1 MPEVASQTLDFVGR
15 ELNVTLAEARTAL
28 ENYVEQPD
36 NINLLERCTQELH
49 QVQGV
54 LRVLEIYGAALLAE
68 EMEQVASYLLQTA
81 SERKSQAESLDAL
94 MRAMVQLPSYLERVL
109 AGGRDL
115 ALVLLPL
122 LNDLRAVRGSALLS
136 EGTLL
141 LLNLKSDK
149 QAQPVAAAP
158 GEPPLTVEQWGR
170 RLRARFQVGLIGWIR
185 GERVEQNLDILAA
198 VAQKLEQIA
207 TRQPVFQLWWVTGAV
222 IEALQENGLE
232 GGVSVKRLLGLG
244 DREIRRLYEQGEAR
258 YAQTPAVELLNNLLY
273 YVGRAESNGPRVQAV
288 RASFRLQE
296 LLPVDESIEQERE
309 NLSAPSVKL
318 MQTVAVAIRED
329 LSKVKDVLDIFVRR
343 GAGQPK
349 ELAPQVEMLRK
360 IGDTLGVLGLGELRG
375 NVQVETERLEKIVD
389 GTLPADE
396 STLVQIA
403 ATLIGV
409 EDKLDSQ
416 LVGLIRPKQ
425 ATDLEEDEDNDFQQV
440 QAAVLREC
448 ILNLARIKESIS
460 QNVGGTLDA
469 AGLDAWQ
476 ELMRGLKA
484 GLLMLG
490 KARAVEV
497 IEGITGQLKRVMQPG
512 GQGLPPGFMDRL
524 ADAIVS
530 VEYYMETLQAGRSDP
545 WYMLDNAQ
553 ACVQA
558 LEQQAT
564 PVVPTLPPV
573 EPSAYAKTLQISPKV
588 VFGAESDPAST
599 LVGAQTQ
606 AHTRTSVPLTETA
619 DPELVKLFIE
629 EAHEELAKIKKFFPA
644 WDLNPM
650 EREALV
656 TVRRSFHTLKGSGR
670 MVGAR
675 ELGEFAWSIENLLN
689 RVLDNTLTRS
699 PAIVDVLR
707 DSVNAL
713 PEMIEQLETGRA
725 PRIDPAAIA
734 ARANALASGKPASA
748 AGAAPASGTLT
759 AAIPSLSGA
768 TEKTQVIPPPAAAS
782 AGGGSSAGHDA
793 RHGAATAGH
802 GPGAA
807 GHAPATAGHGA
818 ADSLTATVSAT
829 NVVPMPVAPK
839 SGAAAPTPPV
849 APVAPGV
856 TPPKGPT
863 FAQSVTASDFAHT
876 QTIVSAQPP
885 QSLQGRDAQPSIA
898 EPFSAD
904 AKYSADFSSEGDLD
918 LEFPGPTEAQPET
931 ESAPTGDS
939 LTADL
944 NNLDLLLPEEP
955 SAEAPSAEASFVL
968 GENFLSGDGEGEGI
982 VGSAGH
988 AASAAPAA
996 GADADHG
1003 ASDHDASAS
1012 ADRAAHGV
1020 GAHGASDHD
1029 ASAAADP
1036 AAHGAGAHGAADY
1049 GGADAAHAAPT
1060 HGDAAHGAA
1069 ARGDALHG
1077 TAGAAAAA
1085 AASNVSAADHGAA
1098 AAAGRAAHEAAT
1110 HGDGTLGSTGAA
1122 THGAPGDAHAPVAH
1136 SAVDHR
1142 VADHG
1147 AQVEDPVAAQSG
1159 PDDVLRDIYS
1169 RETANHVATVRAYLD
1184 REEGMPEAHAIPEEV
1199 YRACHTLSGSSKM
1212 AQARHGIRLAE
1223 PLDHWLRRVFNSG
1236 LGLLNQ
1242 DLHLLSDCMMA
1253 MEAVVT
1259 HLDEVTGYFQNH
1271 QVLMDRIAQ
1280 AEKVLDQRI
1289 AQASEEQADTSVSGE
1304 EDELSEDAG
1313 DFDPEVASIFCEE
1326 AMELIEVCES
1336 ALAEWRLE
1344 PSSAD
1349 YRSALKRPLHT
1360 LKGGARMAGI
1370 TAMGDLSHELE
1381 TLVMQVD
1388 NGSVPI
1394 TDAVFDVI
1402 QASLDELAR
1411 MREAVANGRRVSSAR
1426 QMIARIHALSKPGSA
1441 AAAPPAAAAPT
1452 AKPVA
1457 PKGELFRRASN
1468 QPTAAPPAP
1477 QSFAPPPPALTP
1489 AEQETAAAD
1498 DESEVADDGP
1508 AGVEL
1513 RFDDP
1518 EAAADFE
1525 AARAE
1530 IAAADSEAAAAEAD
1544 LHGTDLPPDAE
1555 TQLNR
1560 ALPPQPSL
1568 PDTLVA
1574 QMPDFEPVQT
1584 AEPAPE
1590 FDTAATSEPTSGDL
1604 AAELLA
1610 SYPTT
1615 EQSGEVQVAG
1625 ETDSGSYDLS
1635 GSELADLT
1643 NDLSASFA
1651 DRGAG
1656 DGHGEREAS
1665 GDHAADA
1672 EHAADGQDAPDGQH
1686 AADRHVATDYMT
1698 ARDSAANEEVSPVQ
1712 SWTPEST
1719 QETPNLGDIDSG
1731 RSGFSAFA
1739 QETPLSEDQPASS
1752 EPAVASFESSDGS
1765 THDAAESLL
1774 GNWANPGGGEPAP
1787 IWPAEA
1793 EPAPHEGHATDEASA
1808 SERES
1813 GTAHDGAFTPEH
1825 SEFDAAAA
1833 SAEAEHGAPEAYAS
1847 LEAYAPEAHGLPHT
1861 QQAAAA
1867 SQAADSPSAYD
1878 RSAHDQSASERS
1890 THEQS
1895 TPEQSASAH
1904 AHQQPAH
1911 DRPASEQSAYDQPD
1925 TQQSSA
1931 PTPAGATTAAK
1942 SVSANLTRGD
1952 SKSEDGLVAPQAV
1965 PPGRD
1970 PVAPAER
1977 QEMARV
1983 DAELLDQL
1991 LNISGEASIA
2001 RSRLE
2006 QQLGSIDFNLGEL
2019 SRTVTRLKEQ
2029 LRNLEIETEA
2039 QILHRHEDE
2048 SSHRGDFDPLE
2059 LDRYSSIQ
2067 QFSRALAETANDVGS
2082 IQQLLENLGKETQN
2096 LLQQQARTIT
2106 ELQNGLMR
2114 TRMVPFQ
2121 RHVQRLSRIVRQA
2134 AADTGKKAELVV
2146 EGASGELDRQV
2157 LERMLPPFE
2166 HMLRNAV
2173 VHGIE
2178 KPLARA
2184 AAGKP
2189 EAGKIVLELHREGA
2203 EVMVRLIDD
2212 GAGMNLKAIRDK
2224 GAALGLITPGQTISD
2239 EDAMQ
2244 LILEPGFSTAG
2255 TITQQAGRGV
2265 GMDVVATEIKRLG
2278 GALHMETKLGQGT
2291 VFTIRLP
2298 FTLAISHAL
2307 VVRTGDEFYALPLPT
2322 VEGVLRLSKAE
2333 VLAHLGKDASA
2344 FDYGGQKYRFQH
2356 LAAFVQLEASPL
2368 PEQDV
2373 TIPVVL
2379 VRAGEHSTGLVAD
2392 ELVGSREIVVKS
2404 VGPQISSI
2412 RGISGATI
2420 LGDGRIVIILDIGA
2434 LVRAEWRGR
2443 SQTAPVALKDK
2454 SDKRT
2459 FAMVVDDSIT
2469 VRRVTQRLLERNG
2482 MRVLTARDGMDA
2494 VTLLQDNV
2502 PDIILLDIEMP
2513 RMDGYEVAAHVRN
2526 DPRLKDVPI
2535 IMITSRVGEKH
2546 RARAIELGVDDYLG
2560 KPYQEAQLLDAI
2572 APLVERNRAQSG
2584 SYERLSGDARV

>member
-15 ELNVTLAEARTAL
+15 ELNVTLTEARTAL

-36 NINLLERCTQELH
+36 NVNLLERCTQELH

-149 QAQPVAAAP
+149 QAQPVAASP
-158 GEPPLTVEQWGR
+158 GEPPLTVEQWAR

-185 GERVEQNLDILAA
+185 GERIEQNLDILAA

-222 IEALQENGLE
+222 IEALQENGLD
-232 GGVSVKRLLGLG
+232 GGVSIKRLLGLG
-244 DREIRRLYEQGEAR
+244 DREIRRLYEQGEPR

-273 YVGRAESNGPRVQAV
+273 YVGRAESSGPRVMAV
-288 RASFRLQE
+288 RASFRLSE

-318 MQTVAVAIRED
+318 MQTVAIAIRED

-349 ELAPQVEMLRK
+349 ELASQVEMLRK

-375 NVQVETERLEKIVD
+375 NVQAETERLQKIVD
-389 GTLPADE
+389 GTVPADE
-396 STLVQIA
+396 AALVQIA

-409 EDKLDSQ
+409 EDRLDGQ
-416 LVGLIRPKQ
+416 LVGLIRPKD
-425 ATDLEEDEDNDFQQV
+425 ATAPEEGEDNEFQQV

-448 ILNLARIKESIS
+448 ILNLARIKEAIT
-460 QNVGGTLDA
+460 QNVGGTLEA

-497 IEGITGQLKRVMQPG
+497 IEGVTGQLKRVMQPG
-512 GQGLPPGFMDRL
+512 GQSLPPGFMDRL

-558 LEQQAT
+558 LEHQQT
-564 PVVPTLPPV
+564 PVLPVLPAV
-573 EPSAYAKTLQISPKV
+573 EPSAYARTVAISPSV
-588 VFGAESDPAST
+588 VFGTEGDPSST
-599 LVGAQTQ
+599 LVGSSAPTS
-606 AHTRTSVPLTETA
+606 TRTNVAPLAETA
-619 DPELVKLFIE
+619 DPELIKLFIE

-644 WDLNPM
+644 WDQNPM
-650 EREALV
+650 ERDSLI

-675 ELGEFAWSIENLLN
+675 ELGEFAWSTENLLN
-689 RVLDNTLTRS
+689 RVLDNTLTRT
-699 PAIVDVLR
+699 PQIVEVLR
-707 DSVNAL
+707 DSVGAL
-713 PEMIEQLETGRA
+713 PELIEQLETGRA
-725 PRIDPAAIA
+725 PRVDSASIA
-734 ARANALASGKPASA
+734 ARAHAIAAGKPLPV
-748 AGAAPASGTLT
+748 AGVAGVAETSGTTVERTL
-759 AAIPSLSGA
+759 
-768 TEKTQVIPPPAAAS
+768 VIPPPM
-782 AGGGSSAGHDA
+782 
-793 RHGAATAGH
+793 GAER
-802 GPGAA
+802 P
-807 GHAPATAGHGA
+807 
-818 ADSLTATVSAT
+818 
-829 NVVPMPVAPK
+829 VPPL
-839 SGAAAPTPPV
+839 PPV
-849 APVAPGV
+849 IPGR
-856 TPPKGPT
+856 PT
-863 FAQSVTASDFAHT
+863 FAQSVVAPTPPPPPVATPAPPSAPVPTAALAPATEPDSHI
-876 QTIVSAQPP
+876 QTTVGMDPSEAAAQPGHVGVAE
-885 QSLQGRDAQPSIA
+885 QSLLEEPHAGAAESALELNVPELQGAESGIPELTDAQSGSPDSELSAA
-898 EPFSAD
+898 ELA
-904 AKYSADFSSEGDLD
+904 AGLD
-918 LEFPGPTEAQPET
+918 
-931 ESAPTGDS
+931 
-939 LTADL
+939 
-944 NNLDLLLPEEP
+944 NLDLLLPAEEP
-955 SAEAPSAEASFVL
+955 MVLEEEVPAVPAAAEVTTPSIAETPPVAVETPLEAPAEAP
-968 GENFLSGDGEGEGI
+968 
-982 VGSAGH
+982 
-988 AASAAPAA
+988 
-996 GADADHG
+996 
-1003 ASDHDASAS
+1003 
-1012 ADRAAHGV
+1012 
-1020 GAHGASDHD
+1020 
-1029 ASAAADP
+1029 
-1036 AAHGAGAHGAADY
+1036 
-1049 GGADAAHAAPT
+1049 
-1060 HGDAAHGAA
+1060 
-1069 ARGDALHG
+1069 
-1077 TAGAAAAA
+1077 
-1085 AASNVSAADHGAA
+1085 
-1098 AAAGRAAHEAAT
+1098 
-1110 HGDGTLGSTGAA
+1110 
-1122 THGAPGDAHAPVAH
+1122 
-1136 SAVDHR
+1136 
-1142 VADHG
+1142 
-1147 AQVEDPVAAQSG
+1147 AQSG
-1159 PDDVLRDIYS
+1159 PDDVLRDIYT
-1169 RETANHVATVRAYLD
+1169 RETNTHVSTVRAYLD
-1184 REEGMPEAHAIPEEV
+1184 REVGMHEPHAIPEDV

-1223 PLDHWLRRVFNSG
+1223 PLDRWLRRVFNSG
-1236 LGLLNQ
+1236 LGLQNQ
-1242 DLHLLSDCMMA
+1242 DMALLADCMVA
-1253 MEAVVT
+1253 MEAVVS
-1259 HLDEVTGYFQNH
+1259 HLDEATGYFHDNVGLQE
-1271 QVLMDRIAQ
+1271 RIAQ

-1289 AQASEEQADTSVSGE
+1289 AQAAEQQPDTSMPGE
-1304 EDELSEDAG
+1304 EDEVSAGAG
-1313 DFDPEVASIFCEE
+1313 DFDPEVAAIFTEE
-1326 AMELIEVCES
+1326 AMELIEFSES
-1336 ALAEWRLE
+1336 ALSDWRAE
-1344 PSSAD
+1344 PQSAD

-1388 NGSVPI
+1388 NGSVPAD
-1394 TDAVFDVI
+1394 DAMFDVI

-1411 MREAVANGRRVSSAR
+1411 MREAVANGRRVSSSR
-1426 QMIARIHALSKPGSA
+1426 SMINRIQSLTKPRGAAPQPYSPPSVAPTPAPVAPAPASVAPTPVEQEPPAAEPGSA
-1441 AAAPPAAAAPT
+1441 
-1452 AKPVA
+1452 V
-1457 PKGELFRRASN
+1457 S
-1468 QPTAAPPAP
+1468 
-1477 QSFAPPPPALTP
+1477 
-1489 AEQETAAAD
+1489 
-1498 DESEVADDGP
+1498 SE
-1508 AGVEL
+1508 
-1513 RFDDP
+1513 
-1518 EAAADFE
+1518 
-1525 AARAE
+1525 
-1530 IAAADSEAAAAEAD
+1530 
-1544 LHGTDLPPDAE
+1544 AE
-1555 TQLNR
+1555 TQPNR
-1560 ALPPQPSL
+1560 ALPHSSL

-1574 QMPDFEPVQT
+1574 PV
-1584 AEPAPE
+1584 PA
-1590 FDTAATSEPTSGDL
+1590 FDTEESVGGE
-1604 AAELLA
+1604 AEA
-1610 SYPTT
+1610 
-1615 EQSGEVQVAG
+1615 
-1625 ETDSGSYDLS
+1625 YDLS
-1635 GSELADLT
+1635 GSDLAELT
-1643 NDLSASFA
+1643 
-1651 DRGAG
+1651 
-1656 DGHGEREAS
+1656 
-1665 GDHAADA
+1665 GDHSSTAGAEAAA
-1672 EHAADGQDAPDGQH
+1672 GHIAA
-1686 AADRHVATDYMT
+1686 DYMT
-1698 ARDSAANEEVSPVQ
+1698 AYESAANEEVTPVQ
-1712 SWTPEST
+1712 TWTPEST
-1719 QETPNLGDIDSG
+1719 QAVPMLGETPQAGNSSDAPS
-1731 RSGFSAFA
+1731 
-1739 QETPLSEDQPASS
+1739 LSEDQPYAAPPAASYES
-1752 EPAVASFESSDGS
+1752 PAPAPESQPAV
-1765 THDAAESLL
+1765 
-1774 GNWANPGGGEPAP
+1774 
-1787 IWPAEA
+1787 
-1793 EPAPHEGHATDEASA
+1793 
-1808 SERES
+1808 
-1813 GTAHDGAFTPEH
+1813 TPYE
-1825 SEFDAAAA
+1825 
-1833 SAEAEHGAPEAYAS
+1833 
-1847 LEAYAPEAHGLPHT
+1847 
-1861 QQAAAA
+1861 
-1867 SQAADSPSAYD
+1867 
-1878 RSAHDQSASERS
+1878 
-1890 THEQS
+1890 
-1895 TPEQSASAH
+1895 
-1904 AHQQPAH
+1904 QQPA
-1911 DRPASEQSAYDQPD
+1911 ATA
-1925 TQQSSA
+1925 SA
-1931 PTPAGATTAAK
+1931 PAVEQPAAPT
-1942 SVSANLTRGD
+1942 SVSFSLGGRTEPKVD
-1952 SKSEDGLVAPQAV
+1952 EVLLPPQAV
-1965 PPGRD
+1965 PPGRE
-1970 PVAPAER
+1970 PVAPVER

-2134 AADTGKKAELVV
+2134 ANDTGKKAELVV

-2178 KPLARA
+2178 KPSDRV

-2189 EAGKIVLELHREGA
+2189 EAGRIVLELHREGA

-2212 GAGMNLKAIRDK
+2212 GGGMNLTAIRDK
-2224 GAALGLITPGQTISD
+2224 GAALGLIPPGRTLSD

-2255 TITQQAGRGV
+2255 AITQQAGRGV

-2278 GALHMETKLGQGT
+2278 GALHMETKPGQGT

-2356 LAAFVQLEASPL
+2356 LATFVALEPSAL

-2443 SQTAPVALKDK
+2443 GQQVTVASKDRG
-2454 SDKRT
+2454 DKRT

-2494 VTLLQDNV
+2494 VTLLQDNI
-2502 PDIILLDIEMP
+2502 PDVILLDIEMP

-2572 APLVERNRAQSG
+2572 APLVERRRATIASG
-2584 SYERLSGDARV
+2584 AYERVSDARV